1 MKKNQIEREFRKQLD
16 LFCFFHLGSD
26 VQVEI
31 LHQGKT
37 LQISVAHH
45 RVESFQFIVSYL
57 RLEELLQDSS
67 QLERFLL
74 DEILSH
80 RR

>member
-1 MKKNQIEREFRKQLD
+1 MGKTQLEREFREKLD

-26 VQVEI
+26 AQVEVVQQEDS
-31 LHQGKT
+31 LR
-37 LQISVAHH
+37 ISVAHH
-45 RVESFQFIVSYL
+45 RVESFQFAVSCP
-57 RLEELLQDSS
+57 RLEEFLKAPAR
-67 QLERFLL
+67 LEEFLL

>member
-1 MKKNQIEREFRKQLD
+1 LKKNQIEREFREQLD

-31 LHQGKT
+31 LHQEKT

-45 RVESFQFIVSYL
+45 RVEPFQFTVSYL
-57 RLEELLQDSS
+57 RLEELLKDSF